1 MEDRS
6 PKGQRA
12 RQRYQGPRVPDVVLW
27 VKDPTAAAQVT
38 AEVQVW
44 SLAWELP
51 HATAGAKKKK
61 KGRKEEK
68 DTKVPPL
75 AVPSEML
82 TAHSFPCFAKAFPYN
97 PTSNSTSS
105 PVILY
110 F

>member
-61 KGRKEEK
+61 KRKEGRKRYQG
-68 DTKVPPL
+68 
-75 AVPSEML
+75 PSL
-82 TAHSFPCFAKAFPYN
+82 GSPFRNAHSSFIPLLC
-97 PTSNSTSS
+97 
-105 PVILY
+105 
-110 F
+110 